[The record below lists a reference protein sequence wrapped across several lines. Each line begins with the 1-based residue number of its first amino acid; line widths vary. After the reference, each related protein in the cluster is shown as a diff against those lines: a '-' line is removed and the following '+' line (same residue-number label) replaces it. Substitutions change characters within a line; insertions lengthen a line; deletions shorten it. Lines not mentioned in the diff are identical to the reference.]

1 MVSELPPDPS
11 RARRPGASPAPVAEG
26 ADARLELLWPEN
38 PVLVRA
44 TRGHAVESV
53 HRGAWCVVDADGALI
68 DGRGAFRDAVF
79 VRSAVKCAQALP
91 LIETGA
97 AERFGFDDADLALA
111 VSSHDAE
118 PEHVQRAAAILAR
131 LGLDEG
137 ALQCGPQ
144 APGNSDA
151 RFHLRVEGRR
161 GTRLHNNCSG
171 KHAGFLALALHL
183 GDDPAR
189 YLAEDSAAQRHVRA
203 AVRDVSG
210 VEDFELR
217 TAIDGCSAPTFHMP
231 LTGLAALFARVANPR
246 ELGGVRRAAAER
258 IVAAVRTHPTLL
270 AGSQK
275 RLCTDLVRVTG
286 GRLFPKIG
294 AEAVYAVGVPERG
307 LGLAIKMDDGAPRGL
322 SAVVVALLERLGLLT
337 PDEVRALAAWRSPV
351 LRNWAGLEVGRL
363 EVEL

>member
-1 MVSELPPDPS
+1 MVSPLPPDRSPEPS
-11 RARRPGASPAPVAEG
+11 PVSPAG
-26 ADARLELLWPEN
+26 AVGAPLELLWPEN

-118 PEHVQRAAAILAR
+118 PEHVARAAGILAR

-144 APGNSDA
+144 APGSSDA
-151 RFHLRVEGRR
+151 RFALRLEGRR

-203 AVRDVSG
+203 AVRDVSL

-217 TAIDGCSAPTFHMP
+217 TAIDGCSAPTFHIP
-231 LTGLAALFARVANPR
+231 LSGLAALFARVANPR
-246 ELGGVRRAAAER
+246 ELGAVRRAAAER
-258 IVAAVRTHPTLL
+258 IVAAVRANPTLL
-270 AGSQK
+270 AGSKQ

-286 GRLFPKIG
+286 GRVFPKVG
-294 AEAVYAVGVPERG
+294 AEAVYAIGVPAGPGRAG
-307 LGLAIKMDDGAPRGL
+307 LGIAVKMDDGAPRGL